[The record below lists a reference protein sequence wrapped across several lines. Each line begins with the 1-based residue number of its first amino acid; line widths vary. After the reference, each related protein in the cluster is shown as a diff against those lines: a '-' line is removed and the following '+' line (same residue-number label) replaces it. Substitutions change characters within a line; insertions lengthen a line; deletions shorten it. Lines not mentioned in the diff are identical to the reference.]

1 MAGTNGRA
9 QLYAPQ
15 TMTKERDFDLGVV
28 LGELR
33 RRAGLIILC
42 TLLSAGAA
50 FGLSQLVDER
60 YDASADLLFVETNPN
75 APERTAA
82 TNLALSSLDAV
93 MFRVKE
99 RLGSDLP
106 VDKLREDFK
115 LEPRGQADIVRVTAS
130 AGTPEQAARRA
141 NVLAAEVVAMRRER
155 AQDTIQRQ
163 IDALDA
169 QLAQI
174 GDNPALADR
183 LEQRKRDL
191 EVEKALATGDVE
203 LADTA
208 VPPADPAS
216 PKPVRWA
223 VIAGLLGLLISMG
236 IALALR
242 SVQRRVGEKE
252 VAEIF
257 DAPILARI
265 PTRSRRAWRQ
275 QRYLEAFQFLRA
287 NVAMKLDQRPAAGG
301 QRLGRLIA
309 VTSPLPGNGKST
321 VVAALS
327 NALALNG
334 TEVLAVDADLR
345 KPLLGEEFG
354 VPGMQHGLTEVL
366 LGHADPDAY
375 IMATPIPSVSLLP
388 GGRLGGNFA
397 VAHATA
403 SRLPEVLENLRRRAD
418 VVLIDTAPVAL
429 AAETSILTSLVD
441 EVILVIDARDMRREA
456 LEDTRDQLDR
466 ARANLAGIVINRTE
480 LPEDKS
486 LKSAYGRP
494 YRMPALTGDG
504 APPAD
509 QLDVEPPESGYRAGS
524 SAR

>member
-1 MAGTNGRA
+1 MPGTNGRA
-9 QLYAPQ
+9 QLYAEG
-15 TMTKERDFDLGVV
+15 TMTKGRDFELGSV
-28 LGELR
+28 LAELR
-33 RRAGLIILC
+33 RRAGLIFLC
-42 TLLSAGAA
+42 TLLSAALA

-60 YDASADLLFVETNPN
+60 YEASADLLFVETNPN

-93 MFRVKE
+93 MFRVKR
-99 RLGSDLP
+99 RLNSDLP
-106 VDKLREDFK
+106 IDELRDQFK
-115 LEPRGQADIVRVTAS
+115 LEPRGQADIVRVTAE
-130 AGTPEQAARRA
+130 AGTPRVAARRA
-141 NVLAAEVVAMRRER
+141 NILAGEVVALRRER
-155 AQDTIQRQ
+155 AQDQVQRQ

-169 QLAQI
+169 QLAQV
-174 GDNPALADR
+174 GDNPELADR

-203 LADTA
+203 LADPA

-216 PKPVRWA
+216 PQPLRWA
-223 VIAGLLGLLISMG
+223 VVAGLLGLLISIG
-236 IALALR
+236 IALAMR
-242 SVQRRVGEKE
+242 SVQRRVSEKE

-257 DAPILARI
+257 GAPILARV
-265 PTRSRRAWRQ
+265 PTRSRRAWRE

-287 NVAMKLDQRPAAGG
+287 NVAMKLERRAAAEGPH
-301 QRLGRLIA
+301 RGRLIA

-321 VVAALS
+321 VVAALA

-334 TEVLAVDADLR
+334 SEVLAVDADLR
-345 KPLLGEEFG
+345 KPLLGDEFG
-354 VPGMQHGLTEVL
+354 IPGMHHGLTEVL
-366 LGHADPDAY
+366 LGHDDAEAY
-375 IMATPIPSVSLLP
+375 IVATPIPAVALLP

-403 SRLPEVLENLRRRAD
+403 SRLPDVLDGLRRRAD

-441 EVILVIDARDMRREA
+441 EVILVVDARDMRREA
-456 LEDTRDQLDR
+456 LEDTRDQLHR
-466 ARANLAGIVINRTE
+466 ARANLAGIVINRTD

-494 YRMPALTGDG
+494 YRMPALTQESA
-504 APPAD
+504 APPD
-509 QLDVEPPESGYRAGS
+509 QLDVEPPESGFRAGS

>member
-9 QLYAPQ
+9 QLYAGEA
-15 TMTKERDFDLGVV
+15 MTKGRDLELGTV
-28 LGELR
+28 LAELR
-33 RRAGLIILC
+33 RRAGLIFLC
-42 TLLSAGAA
+42 TLLSAGLA
-50 FGLSQLVDER
+50 FGVSQLIDER
-60 YDASADLLFVETNPN
+60 YEATADLLFVETNPN

-93 MFRVKE
+93 MFRVK
-99 RLGSDLP
+99 RSLGSDLP
-106 VDKLREDFK
+106 IDELRDQFE
-115 LEPRGQADIVRVTAS
+115 LEPRGQADIVRVKAEGDT
-130 AGTPEQAARRA
+130 GRQAARRA

-169 QLAQI
+169 QLAQA
-174 GDNPALADR
+174 GENEDLAAR
-183 LEQRKRDL
+183 IEQRQRDL
-191 EVEKALATGDVE
+191 AVDMALATGDVE
-203 LADTA
+203 IADPA
-208 VPPADPAS
+208 VPPVDPSS

-223 VIAGLLGLLISMG
+223 AIAGLLGLLISIG
-236 IALALR
+236 IVLALR
-242 SVQRRVGEKE
+242 SVHRRVGEKE

-257 DAPILARI
+257 DAPILARV
-265 PTRSRRAWRQ
+265 PTRGRKAWRE

-287 NVAMKLDQRPAAGG
+287 NVALKLERHAGADP
-301 QRLGRLIA
+301 QHRGRLIA

-321 VVAALS
+321 VVGALA

-334 TEVLAVDADLR
+334 SKVLAVDADLR
-345 KPLLGEEFG
+345 KPLLGEQFG
-354 VPGMQHGLTEVL
+354 FPGTHHGLTEVL
-366 LGHADPDAY
+366 LGHADPQAY
-375 IMATPIPSVSLLP
+375 IVATPVPSVTLLP

-403 SRLPEVLENLRRRAD
+403 SRLPDVLDDLRSRAD

-429 AAETSILTSLVD
+429 AAEPSILTSLVD
-441 EVILVIDARDMRREA
+441 DVLLVVDARDLRREA
-456 LEDTRDQLDR
+456 LEDTRDQLLR

-494 YRMPALTGDG
+494 YRLPALTQESA
-504 APPAD
+504 APAG
-509 QLDVEPPESGYRAGS
+509 QLDVEPPESGFRAGS